1 MSCQRAQCHCDIGYT
16 KADFGQVCF
25 LKSQT
30 QQRSLLFSTPCS
42 APFKCAASNA
52 KKQKAVDA
60 ATEINP
66 LSMTSLVSLLTGR
79 HDNNCSTNG
88 NK

>member
-1 MSCQRAQCHCDIGYT
+1 MSCQRAQCHCDIVYT
-16 KADFGQVCF
+16 KADFGQVC
-25 LKSQT
+25 
-30 QQRSLLFSTPCS
+30 LLFSTLCS

-52 KKQKAVDA
+52 KKQKTVGA
-60 ATEINP
+60 ATKKT

>member
-1 MSCQRAQCHCDIGYT
+1 MSCQRAQCHCDIVYT
-16 KADFGQVCF
+16 KADFGQVC
-25 LKSQT
+25 
-30 QQRSLLFSTPCS
+30 LLFSTLCS
-42 APFKCAASNA
+42 TPFKCAASNA
-52 KKQKAVDA
+52 KKQKTVGA
-60 ATEINP
+60 ATKKT